1 MASVTRPP
9 RLWWGRPP
17 GVVLVTLRYLA
28 SAVWLGWGI
37 AGLLLY
43 AASLDAQRPRNWA
56 GQLTTSAPSFL
67 AHALELPEIWA
78 GVLIMIAFLV
88 TAFALWMELRL
99 GHRLALAGI
108 VVDAGLAVWSLV
120 LVGAGPLSISM
131 ALGTLFGDIIV
142 GAYLLRPH
150 VREYFF

>member
-1 MASVTRPP
+1 
-9 RLWWGRPP
+9 
-17 GVVLVTLRYLA
+17 VVLVTLRYLA

-43 AASLDAQRPRNWA
+43 AINVDAQRPRDWA
-56 GQLTTSAPSFL
+56 GQLTTSTPSLF
-67 AHALELPEIWA
+67 ARALELPEIWWA
-78 GVLIMIAFLV
+78 VLVVIVFLV
-88 TAFALWMELRL
+88 TAFALWMETRL
-99 GHRLALAGI
+99 GHRLALAVV

-120 LVGAGPLSISM
+120 LVGSGPLSISM

-142 GAYLLRPH
+142 GAYLLRPR